1 MKTVLKD
8 YFLPSDYV
16 NRFTDI
22 TSDYLKSHDKTAVM
36 IDLDNTLV
44 AFDDPDINDEVIEWI
59 ETLHEGGIQVL
70 ILSNGR
76 KNRVERFCKDSDLK
90 YIHTARKPAMR
101 GFHKGITELGVK
113 KKAVVMIGD
122 QVMTDVLGA
131 NRTGIDSILVL
142 PVKEK
147 DAFVTK
153 FNRRMERRIM
163 KWIADE
169 DLLNWRNY

>member
-59 ETLHEGGIQVL
+59 ETLQEDGIQVL

-101 GFHKGITELGVK
+101 AFHKGITELGVK